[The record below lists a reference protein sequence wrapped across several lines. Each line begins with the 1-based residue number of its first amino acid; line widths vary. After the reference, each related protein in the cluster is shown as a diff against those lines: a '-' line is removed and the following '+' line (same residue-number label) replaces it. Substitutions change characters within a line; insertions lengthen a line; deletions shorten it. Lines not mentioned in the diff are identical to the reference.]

1 MNAEEFLSY
10 QGNSK
15 TGVSKWLRGLAFNE
29 PTLVPNEF
37 GDPALA
43 RRRLSAA
50 AQSMGVR
57 VNVRTIEG
65 ALWVMK
71 SKKESN

>member
-10 QGNSK
+10 RSSYK
-15 TGVSKWLRGLAFNE
+15 TGVSKWLRDLSFNE

-37 GDPALA
+37 GDPLLA
-43 RRRLSAA
+43 RQRLTSA
-50 AQSMGVR
+50 AQSMMVR
-57 VNVRTIEG
+57 INIRTIEG

-71 SKKESN
+71 SEKGSN